1 MHFSKLSELVGQLV
15 RVVRDSPAHTFD
27 RWWSVSRKFFFTLT
41 VISLIWAKLLH
52 IYAHLYSLPP
62 AKLLLWGPTFFFQ
75 DVIFILVVRLLTQT
89 IPWRPVAI
97 VAAGCT
103 VPFSLLMSGMASAA
117 TSFYVVTGAEIH
129 WRQIRTF
136 QSDAAAVRTLLTGL
150 TGFLIVEALIIAA
163 SWFLAGPI
171 HRVTGG
177 VLRILVTPLQR
188 LAQRIW
194 SLRCPQWRRR
204 ATPLDPER
212 YEQIAV
218 DDYLDDKSD
227 DGDSVFLLDPMIHEA
242 PVRHHESLV
251 KRLAVF
257 VFFGA
262 YVLLR
267 CLRPPN
273 PSYMFLSGALPV
285 VPFAPAN
292 RGGSPIDA
300 DVMPGDYRW
309 LEGRSALDKAPRWDW
324 LPSDPIP
331 GFEDWYPGFEDDH
344 PPPPGPHHRPPHRRR
359 RPPPLHYNPAK
370 DPLHISN
377 LENPVLEPLREAL
390 ASGNVSIKHV
400 ILLKLE
406 STRADVFPLRK
417 NSFMWNR
424 IADSH
429 PNHTIP
435 HAVQQKL
442 ANLTRT
448 AEYLTGFDS
457 GFARDPAAHNGRKA
471 FGGISARNA
480 FTTGTYTLKSLVG
493 TVCGVTPLVTDFN
506 REYKHHIY
514 QPCMPHVLNALTRQI
529 DMANRTD
536 DFTSW
541 PWHSKWMQSVTEG
554 YDKQNELTPRL
565 GFKDILAKEQLES
578 PSAKHW
584 PVQSK
589 EINYYGYPDTELRE
603 YFRDAIDDAERERKR
618 LFITHLT
625 GTTHHPWG
633 MPNNSYQ
640 HFMGDKNFKAKDDLN
655 KYLNTIGFIDNWLAE
670 IMDILTEKGVADE
683 TLLVM
688 AGDHGLSLPND
699 GGVTPYDNP
708 HIGSFQVPI
717 VFAHPNLPPVEITS
731 PVISDQIVPTILDLL
746 IESSSLGDTATRA
759 AKDVLAL
766 YEGQSMI
773 RPLIPEQN
781 GKQDWQFTVMNTGGS
796 WLAVRSAAKPAF
808 RLVIP
813 LIDDL
818 EWRFTDLEKD
828 PNELH
833 PIKNFDL
840 VDLARKLEKQY
851 GPEVTNWVRDAAHVA
866 SWWVGEN
873 WRRYRYHP
881 DPKH

>member
-1 MHFSKLSELVGQLV
+1 MYLSKLTSLVDQLV
-15 RVVRDSPAHTFD
+15 RIIRDSPAHTFD
-27 RWWSVSRKFFFTLT
+27 RWWNVSRKFFFALT
-41 VISLIWAKLLH
+41 FISLIWAKFLH

-62 AKLLLWGPTFFFQ
+62 SKLLLWGPTFFFQ
-75 DVIFILVVRLLTQT
+75 DVIFILLVRLLTQT
-89 IPWRPVAI
+89 IPWRPGAI
-97 VAAGCT
+97 FAALCT
-103 VPFSLLMSGMASAA
+103 VPFSLLMSGMASSA

-129 WRQIRTF
+129 WRQVRTF
-136 QSDAAAVRTLLTGL
+136 HGDAAAVRTLLTGL
-150 TGFLIVEALIIAA
+150 TGFLIVEAILIAA
-163 SWFLAGPI
+163 SWFLAAPI
-171 HRVTGG
+171 HRATGG
-177 VLRILVTPLQR
+177 FLRILGAPWQR

-194 SLRCPQWRRR
+194 SLRCRQRTRKTSR
-204 ATPLDPER
+204 IDPER

-227 DGDSVFLLDPMIHEA
+227 DGDSVFLLDPMSHET

-251 KRLAVF
+251 KRLAIF

-262 YVLLR
+262 FVLLR

-285 VPFAPAN
+285 IPFSPAN
-292 RGGSPIDA
+292 RGLSPIDA
-300 DVMPGDYRW
+300 DRMPGDYRW
-309 LEGRSALDKAPRWDW
+309 LENRSALDKPPRWDW
-324 LPSDPIP
+324 LPSDPIA
-331 GFEDWYPGFEDDH
+331 GFEDWYPGFEDH
-344 PPPPGPHHRPPHRRR
+344 HGPPHGPHHRR
-359 RPPPLHYNPAK
+359 RPPPLHYNPTM

-377 LENPVLEPLREAL
+377 LQYPVLEPLKEAL
-390 ASGNVSIKHV
+390 ACGNVSIKHV

-417 NSFMWNR
+417 KSFMWNR
-424 IADSH
+424 IAESYT
-429 PNHTIP
+429 NRTIP
-435 HAVQQKL
+435 NAVEQKL
-442 ANLTRT
+442 ADLTRT
-448 AEYLTGFDS
+448 AEFLTGFAS
-457 GFARDPAAHNGRKA
+457 GFWRDPTAHNGRKA
-471 FGGISARNA
+471 YGGISARNA

-493 TVCGVTPLVTDFN
+493 TICGVTPLVTDFN

-514 QPCMPHVLNALTRQI
+514 QPCMPHVLNALNHQI
-529 DMANRTD
+529 DLVNTTGH
-536 DFTSW
+536 FTSW

-565 GFKDILAKEQLES
+565 GYQDILAKEQLED
-578 PSAKHW
+578 PSAKHY
-584 PVQSK
+584 PVKSK

-603 YFRDAIDDAERERKR
+603 YFRDAIDDAEREHRR

-640 HFMGDKNFKAKDDLN
+640 QFMGNQKFKAKDDLN

-670 IMDILTEKGVADE
+670 IMDILQEKGVADE

-717 VFAHPNLPPVEITS
+717 VFAHPKLPPVEITS

-746 IESSSLGDTATRA
+746 IETSSLQEKATRA
-759 AKDVLAL
+759 AKDMLSI

-773 RPLIPEQN
+773 RPLIPEKD

-796 WLAVRSAAKPAF
+796 WLAVRSAAKPAY

-840 VDLARKLEKQY
+840 ADLARKLQTQY
-851 GPEVTNWVRDAAHVA
+851 GSEVTDWVRDAAHVA

-881 DPKH
+881 KPKR

>member
-1 MHFSKLSELVGQLV
+1 MNFSKLSSLVDQLV
-15 RVVRDSPAHTFD
+15 RVIRDSPAHTFD
-27 RWWSVSRKFFFTLT
+27 RWWHASRKFFFTLAFIAL
-41 VISLIWAKLLH
+41 VWAKLIH

-62 AKLLLWGPTFFFQ
+62 SRFLLWGPTFFFQ
-75 DVIFILVVRLLTQT
+75 DVIFIFLVRLLTQT
-89 IPWRPVAI
+89 ITWRPGAI
-97 VAAGCT
+97 LAAVCT
-103 VPFSLLMSGMASAA
+103 VPFSLTMSGMASSA
-117 TSFYVVTGAEIH
+117 TSFYIVTGAEIH

-136 QSDAAAVRTLLTGL
+136 HGDAAAFRTLLTGL
-150 TGFLIVEALIIAA
+150 TGFLVVEAIILVA
-163 SWFLAGPI
+163 SWFLAASI
-171 HRVTGG
+171 HRFTGG
-177 VLRILVTPLQR
+177 VLRILGTPFQR

-194 SLRCPQWRRR
+194 SLRCPQWRKKSDHM
-204 ATPLDPER
+204 DPES

-218 DDYLDDKSD
+218 DDYLDDKSE
-227 DGDSVFLLDPMIHEA
+227 DGDSVFNFDPMYLETPVT

-262 YVLLR
+262 FVLLR
-267 CLRPPN
+267 CIRPPN

-285 VPFAPAN
+285 VPFSPAT
-292 RGGSPIDA
+292 RGLSPIDA
-300 DVMPGDYRW
+300 DRMPGDYHW
-309 LEGRSALDKAPRWDW
+309 LDGRSALDKPPTWDW
-324 LPSDPIP
+324 LPSDPIA
-331 GFEDWYPGFEDDH
+331 GFEDWYPGFEDH
-344 PPPPGPHHRPPHRRR
+344 HGPHHHHHRR
-359 RPPPLHYNPAK
+359 RPPPVHYNPAQ

-377 LENPVLEPLREAL
+377 LQNPVLDPLKEAF

-435 HAVQQKL
+435 DAVQHRL

-448 AEYLTGFDS
+448 AEYLTGFPS
-457 GFARDPAAHNGRKA
+457 GFWRDQAAHNGRKA
-471 FGGISARNA
+471 YGGISARNA

-493 TVCGVTPLVTDFN
+493 TLCGVTPLVTDFN

-514 QPCMPHVLNALTRQI
+514 QPCMPHVLNALNRQI
-529 DMANRTD
+529 DVVNTTQ
-536 DFTSW
+536 DFTLW

-554 YDKQNELTPRL
+554 YDKQDQLTPRL
-565 GFKDILAKEQLES
+565 GFKDILAKEQLEA
-578 PSAKHW
+578 PSAKHY
-584 PVQSK
+584 PVKSK

-603 YFRDAIDDAERERKR
+603 YFRDAIDDAEREHKR

-633 MPNNSYQ
+633 MPNNTYQ
-640 HFMGDKNFKAKDDLN
+640 QFMGKESFRAKDDLN
-655 KYLNTIGFIDNWLAE
+655 KYLNTIGFVDNWLAE
-670 IMDILTEKGVADE
+670 IMDILREKGVADE

-717 VFAHPNLPPVEITS
+717 VFAHPKLPPVEITS

-746 IESSSLGDTATRA
+746 IETSSLEEKAARA
-759 AKDVLAL
+759 AKDMLSI

-773 RPLIPEQN
+773 RPLIQEQD
-781 GKQDWQFTVMNTGGS
+781 GRQDWQFTVMNTGGS
-796 WLAVRSAAKPAF
+796 WLAVRSAAKPAY

-833 PIKNFDL
+833 PVKNFDL
-840 VDLARKLEKQY
+840 VDLAEKLQKEY
-851 GPEVTNWVRDAAHVA
+851 GSDVTDWVRDAAHVA

-881 DPKH
+881 HPKR

>member
-1 MHFSKLSELVGQLV
+1 
-15 RVVRDSPAHTFD
+15 
-27 RWWSVSRKFFFTLT
+27 
-41 VISLIWAKLLH
+41 
-52 IYAHLYSLPP
+52 
-62 AKLLLWGPTFFFQ
+62 
-75 DVIFILVVRLLTQT
+75 
-89 IPWRPVAI
+89 
-97 VAAGCT
+97 
-103 VPFSLLMSGMASAA
+103 MSGMASSA
-117 TSFYVVTGAEIH
+117 TSFYIVTGAEIH

-136 QSDAAAVRTLLTGL
+136 HGDAAAFRTLLTGL
-150 TGFLIVEALIIAA
+150 TGFLVVEAVILVA
-163 SWFLAGPI
+163 SWFLAAPI
-171 HRVTGG
+171 HRFTGG
-177 VLRILVTPLQR
+177 FLRILGTPFKM

-194 SLRCPQWRRR
+194 SLRCTQWRRK
-204 ATPLDPER
+204 TIQMDSER
-212 YEQIAV
+212 YEQIGV
-218 DDYLDDKSD
+218 DDYLDDKSE
-227 DGDSVFLLDPMIHEA
+227 DGDSVFNFDPMYHETPVT
-242 PVRHHESLV
+242 PVRHHESWV

-262 YVLLR
+262 FVLLR
-267 CLRPPN
+267 CIRPPN
-273 PSYMFLSGALPV
+273 PSYMFLSGSLPV
-285 VPFAPAN
+285 VPFSPEN
-292 RGGSPIDA
+292 RGQSPVHA
-300 DVMPGDYRW
+300 AGMPGDYRW
-309 LEGRSALDKAPRWDW
+309 LDGRSALGKPPTWDW
-324 LPSDPIP
+324 LPSDPIA
-331 GFEDWYPGFEDDH
+331 GFEDWYPGFEDH
-344 PPPPGPHHRPPHRRR
+344 HGHHGPHNRR
-359 RPPPLHYNPAK
+359 RPPPVHYNPAK
-370 DPLHISN
+370 DPLHMSN
-377 LENPVLEPLREAL
+377 LQNPLLDPLRDAL

-417 NSFMWNR
+417 DSFMWNR

-429 PNHTIP
+429 LNHTIP
-435 HAVQQKL
+435 DAVQQKL

-448 AEYLTGFDS
+448 AEYLTGFAS
-457 GFARDPAAHNGRKA
+457 GFWRDQGAHNGRTA
-471 FGGISARNA
+471 YGGISARNA
-480 FTTGTYTLKSLVG
+480 FTTGTYTLKSIVG

-514 QPCMPHVLNALTRQI
+514 QPCMPHVLNALNHQI
-529 DMANRTD
+529 DVGNTTQ

-554 YDKQNELTPRL
+554 YDKQDKLTPRL

-578 PSAKHW
+578 PSAKHY
-584 PVQSK
+584 PVKSK

-603 YFRDAIDDAERERKR
+603 YFRDAIDDAEREHKR

-633 MPNNSYQ
+633 MPNNTYQ
-640 HFMGDKNFKAKDDLN
+640 QFMGKESFRAKDDLN
-655 KYLNTIGFIDNWLAE
+655 KYLNTIGFVDNWLAE
-670 IMDILTEKGVADE
+670 IMDILQEKGVADE

-717 VFAHPNLPPVEITS
+717 VFAHPKLPPVEITS
-731 PVISDQIVPTILDLL
+731 PVISDQILPTILDLL
-746 IESSSLGDTATRA
+746 IETSSLEEKAARA
-759 AKDVLAL
+759 AKDMLSI

-773 RPLIPEQN
+773 RPLIQEQ
-781 GKQDWQFTVMNTGGS
+781 GGVQDWQFTVMNTGGS
-796 WLAVRSAAKPAF
+796 WLAVRSAAKPY

-818 EWRFTDLEKD
+818 EWRFTDLKKD

-840 VDLARKLEKQY
+840 VDLAEKLQKEY
-851 GPEVTNWVRDAAHVA
+851 GSEVTDWVRDAAHVA

-881 DPKH
+881 KPKR